1 MTPEIQYAKSG
12 DVHIAQQT
20 FGQGAENIVIIP
32 GFVSYREHLPSFRF
46 RSSGGAGPSVGGM
59 QTRACPLRQLREAAE
74 GRFRIY
80 RVRRMPR
87 LRVGSCDR
95 RHNLP
100 FEYPLF
106 FGRRVTNGLPCVAG
120 PTQER
125 NSSGPRLEVNDTLFL
140 SSDQRGYDRR
150 WGVVV
155 FTTLL
160 RVVAVLAVLL
170 VSGIEVFS

>member
-1 MTPEIQYAKSG
+1 
-12 DVHIAQQT
+12 
-20 FGQGAENIVIIP
+20 GAS
-32 GFVSYREHLPSFRF
+32 VSTVCVECR
-46 RSSGGAGPSVGGM
+46 RS
-59 QTRACPLRQLREAAE
+59 
-74 GRFRIY
+74 
-80 RVRRMPR
+80 R
-87 LRVGSCDR
+87 LGSCDPVTSN
-95 RHNLP
+95 HSTV
-100 FEYPLF
+100 PLF
-106 FGRRVTNGLPCVAG
+106 FGRRVTNALPCVAG

-140 SSDQRGYDRR
+140 SSDQRGDDRR

>member
-20 FGQGAENIVIIP
+20 FEQGAENIVIIP

-106 FGRRVTNGLPCVAG
+106 FGRRVTNGLPCVAS
-120 PTQER
+120 R
-125 NSSGPRLEVNDTLFL
+125 RRAVARWL
-140 SSDQRGYDRR
+140 SLLPGRINIGS
-150 WGVVV
+150 
-155 FTTLL
+155 L
-160 RVVAVLAVLL
+160 RVIAISWPGASRPGRAAL
-170 VSGIEVFS
+170 G